1 MHLGHEHSMGADH
14 CHTHEHTHSHEHTHD
29 GVAHTHAHEH
39 AHVHDHE
46 HPHVHDQLHGHDH
59 AHSHSHS
66 HDCSSGCDHCHS
78 KCEHTPLEELL
89 ALMKYMVGHN
99 AAHAKELADLAVQL
113 EKAGSHTAYEQVMA
127 AVSDFEKG
135 NLRLS
140 TVLASLDVK

>member
-29 GVAHTHAHEH
+29 GVAHTHEHCHAHEH
-39 AHVHDHE
+39 GHE
-46 HPHVHDQLHGHDH
+46 HPHTHDHLHGEGHEH
-59 AHSHSHS
+59 NHS
-66 HDCSSGCDHCHS
+66 HDCGNSCGSCGGCQ
-78 KCEHTPLEELL
+78 HTPREELL

-113 EKAGSHTAYEQVMA
+113 EKAGSHAAYEQVMA

-135 NLRLS
+135 NMRLS
-140 TVLASLDVK
+140 VVLSSLDAK